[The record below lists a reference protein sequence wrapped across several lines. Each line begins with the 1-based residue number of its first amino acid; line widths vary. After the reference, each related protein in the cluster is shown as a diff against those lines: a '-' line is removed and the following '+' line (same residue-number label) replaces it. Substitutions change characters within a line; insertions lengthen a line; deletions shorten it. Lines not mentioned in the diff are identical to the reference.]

1 MNISKQVVILS
12 AENSTNTFEGNRQR
26 TTTLEGMLEDIGLP
40 FERATGVYKGQ
51 REASFV
57 VIVRDETDI
66 DILKGFAFNNFNQE
80 AVLLQDSNQEAHL
93 IFRNGSSERLG
104 RLEQVSEEIAMS
116 QDSFTLLNDSYYI
129 TVPR

>member
-80 AVLLQDSNQEAHL
+80 AVLLQDANQEAHL